1 MLGLVTI
8 SHSFAFE
15 IQIQK
20 FMKKIY
26 FILTVSLVFMAG
38 QAAAQ
43 TIVTNQST
51 PVVSKTESDKKVVSS
66 NRSVLSVNPNQP
78 SVIDVNKSVQANQG
92 AIGPNETLVVTPVV
106 KTTVTKAQ
114 LELQSERG
122 REYILAHPE
131 LYDVEK

>member
-1 MLGLVTI
+1 
-8 SHSFAFE
+8 
-15 IQIQK
+15 
-20 FMKKIY
+20 MKKIY
-26 FILTVSLVFMAG
+26 FALTVALVFMAG
-38 QAAAQ
+38 DAVAQ
-43 TIVTNQST
+43 TIVTTQST
-51 PVVSKTESDKKVVSS
+51 PVVTTTESDKKVVPS

-78 SVIDVNKSVQANQG
+78 SVIDVNKTEQTNQG

-106 KTTVTKAQ
+106 KTTITKAQ